1 MNQISSPLSR
11 NIELKARCPDL
22 AAASAALASL
32 SVHDVGV
39 QQQIDT
45 YFASHHGRLKLREIV
60 GVRAEL
66 IWYQRSDEAR
76 SRQSDYYVVP
86 VPDPQKL
93 KAALTAALG
102 VRQQVRKRRHVLL
115 WHNVR
120 IHLDDVEG
128 LGTFVEFEAVMS
140 AEDDEVTGHARL
152 AELCQLMAIS
162 PGDRLASSY
171 VDLK

>member
-1 MNQISSPLSR
+1 MNQAPAALSR
-11 NIELKARCPDL
+11 NIELKARCRDL
-22 AAASAALASL
+22 AAAQAALQPL
-32 SVHDVGV
+32 SVHDVGA

-45 YFASHHGRLKLREIV
+45 YFASQHGRLKLREIV

-66 IWYQRSDEAR
+66 IWYRRTDEAR
-76 SRQSDYYVVP
+76 SRQSDYYIVP

-93 KAALTAALG
+93 KDALTAALG
-102 VRQQVRKRRHVLL
+102 VRRQVRKRRRVLM

-140 AEDDEVTGHARL
+140 ANDDEATGHARL
-152 AELCQLMAIS
+152 AELCQLMSIS
-162 PGDRLASSY
+162 PADCLPTSY

>member
-1 MNQISSPLSR
+1 MIQAIPALSR
-11 NIELKARCPDL
+11 NIELKARCADL
-22 AAASAALASL
+22 SAARAALAPL
-32 SVHDVGV
+32 SVHDAGV

-66 IWYQRSDEAR
+66 IWYRRSDEAR
-76 SRQSDYYVVP
+76 SRQSDYHIVP

-102 VRQQVRKRRHVLL
+102 VRRQVRKRRHILL

-128 LGTFVEFEAVMS
+128 LGTFVEFEAVIS
-140 AEDDEVTGHARL
+140 AKDDEATGHARL

-162 PGDRLASSY
+162 PTDRLAVSY
-171 VDLK
+171 IDMK

>member
-1 MNQISSPLSR
+1 MNQATPALSR
-11 NIELKARCPDL
+11 NIELKARCADL
-22 AAASAALASL
+22 SAAKAALAPL
-32 SVHDVGV
+32 SIHDIGV

-60 GVRAEL
+60 GMRAEL
-66 IWYQRSDEAR
+66 IWYRRSDEAR
-76 SRQSDYYVVP
+76 SRQSDYHIVP

-102 VRQQVRKRRHVLL
+102 VRRQVRKRRHVLL

-140 AEDDEVTGHARL
+140 AKDDEATGHARL

-162 PGDRLASSY
+162 PTDRLAVSY
-171 VDLK
+171 IDME

>member
-1 MNQISSPLSR
+1 
-11 NIELKARCPDL
+11 
-22 AAASAALASL
+22 
-32 SVHDVGV
+32 V

-66 IWYQRSDEAR
+66 IWYRRSDEAR

-86 VPDPQKL
+86 APDPQKL
-93 KAALTAALG
+93 KEALTAALG
-102 VRQQVRKRRHVLL
+102 IRRQVRKRRRVLL

-128 LGTFVEFEAVMS
+128 LGTFVEFEAVIS
-140 AEDDEVTGHARL
+140 ASDDEATGHARL
-152 AELCQLMAIS
+152 AELCRIMAIS
-162 PGDRLASSY
+162 QGDCLASSY

>member
-1 MNQISSPLSR
+1 MDKVSSPLSR
-11 NIELKARCPDL
+11 NIELKTRCPDL
-22 AAASAALASL
+22 AAAKAALAPL
-32 SVHDVGV
+32 SIHDLGI

-60 GVRAEL
+60 GVRSEL
-66 IWYQRSDEAR
+66 IWYRRSDEAR
-76 SRQSDYYVVP
+76 SRQSDYHIVP

-102 VRQQVRKRRHVLL
+102 VRRQVRKRRHVLL

-120 IHLDDVEG
+120 IHLDEVEG

-140 AEDDEVTGHARL
+140 AKDDEATGHTRL

-162 PGDRLASSY
+162 PGDRLAVSY
-171 VDLK
+171 IDME